1 MTIRD
6 NILFGKPLNKSKY
19 INTIIAC

>member
-6 NILFGKPLNKSKY
+6 NILFGKPFVQDKY
-19 INTIIAC
+19 DQTIACC